1 MSDKKR
7 ERKRQVKQNMNERIP
22 DRDETISEAMQS
34 VELRRADGTL
44 VKAAFDNRSTTEV
57 EEDAQWYAAFVDPD
71 EGDISIHSLGT
82 ATGELWHPDNKKNKD
97 QDGEETA

>member
-1 MSDKKR
+1 MSDKRR
-7 ERKRQVKQNMNERIP
+7 ERIEQVKQPMHEGKP

-34 VELRRADGTL
+34 VELRKADGTV
-44 VKAAFDNRSTTEV
+44 VKAAFDKRSIKDV

-71 EGDISIHSLGT
+71 EGDISTHHLGT
-82 ATGELWHPDNKKNKD
+82 ATGERWHPDNTKNKD

>member
-1 MSDKKR
+1 MSDKER
-7 ERKRQVKQNMNERIP
+7 ERIEQIKQPMNEGNP

-34 VELRRADGTL
+34 VELRKADGTL
-44 VKAAFDNRSTTEV
+44 VKAAFDKRSIKDA

-82 ATGELWHPDNKKNKD
+82 ATGERWHPDNIKNKD

>member
-1 MSDKKR
+1 MGPKKQ
-7 ERKRQVKQNMNERIP
+7 KRNFQDKQNMNEKKP

-34 VELRRADGTL
+34 VELRKADGTL
-44 VKAAFDNRSTTEV
+44 VKAAFDKRSIKDA

-71 EGDISIHSLGT
+71 EGDITIHSLGT
-82 ATGELWHPDNKKNKD
+82 ATGERWHPDNIKNKD

>member
-7 ERKRQVKQNMNERIP
+7 DRIEQVKQPMNEGNP
-22 DRDETISEAMQS
+22 HRDETISEGMQS
-34 VELRRADGTL
+34 VELRRADGTI
-44 VKAAFDNRSTTEV
+44 VKAGLNNRSTKDV

-71 EGDISIHSLGT
+71 EGDISIHSLGI
-82 ATGELWHPDNKKNKD
+82 ATGKLWHPDNMKNKD

>member
-1 MSDKKR
+1 MSEKKR
-7 ERKRQVKQNMNERIP
+7 KRKRQDKQNMNEKNP
-22 DRDETISEAMQS
+22 DRDETIREAMQS
-34 VELRRADGTL
+34 VELRKADGTV
-44 VKAAFDNRSTTEV
+44 VKAAFDNSSTTEV

-82 ATGELWHPDNKKNKD
+82 TTGELWHPDNIKKKD

>member
-7 ERKRQVKQNMNERIP
+7 ERKREDNQNMNERNP

-34 VELRRADGTL
+34 VKLRRADGTI
-44 VKAAFDNRSTTEV
+44 VKAGSDNRSTAEV
-57 EEDAQWYAAFVDPD
+57 EQDAQWYAAFVDPD
-71 EGDISIHSLGT
+71 EGDITIHSLGT
-82 ATGELWHPDNKKNKD
+82 ATGERWHPDNIKNKD

>member
-1 MSDKKR
+1 MSDKER
-7 ERKRQVKQNMNERIP
+7 ERKREVKQNMNEKNP

-34 VELRRADGTL
+34 VELRKADGTL
-44 VKAAFDNRSTTEV
+44 VKAAFDNRSTTEQ

-71 EGDISIHSLGT
+71 EGDISTHHLGT
-82 ATGELWHPDNKKNKD
+82 ATGERWHPDNIKDKD

>member
-1 MSDKKR
+1 MGPKKQ
-7 ERKRQVKQNMNERIP
+7 KRNFQDKQNMNEKKP

-34 VELRRADGTL
+34 VELRKADGTV
-44 VKAAFDNRSTTEV
+44 VKAGFDNRSTTEQ

-71 EGDISIHSLGT
+71 EGDITIHSLGT
-82 ATGELWHPDNKKNKD
+82 ATGERWHPDNIKNKD

>member
-7 ERKRQVKQNMNERIP
+7 ERIEQVKQPMNEGNP
-22 DRDETISEAMQS
+22 DRDETIGEGMQS
-34 VELRRADGTL
+34 VELRKADGTI
-44 VKAAFDNRSTTEV
+44 VKAAFDNRSIKDV

-71 EGDISIHSLGT
+71 EGDISIHSLGI
-82 ATGELWHPDNKKNKD
+82 ATGKLWHPDKTKNKD